1 MSDAQTM
8 IIDKAV
14 GVFVVAF
21 ATIMFGA
28 PFALILLSPA
38 MAGL

>member
-1 MSDAQTM
+1 MTDTQTLF
-8 IIDKAV
+8 IDRAV
-14 GVFVVAF
+14 GVVVVAF
-21 ATIMFGA
+21 ATILFGA